1 MGTSNSYGGPG
12 RNTPLVPTWL
22 GGAPEP
28 IPPDENTDKENQP
41 NKPEKTPGKEENKP
55 VPDQSKP
62 SISPFDQVSS
72 PTSLPPPSSD
82 RYRQPRINFNRF
94 AKSGS
99 NSGRSLGKAVSGYV
113 SKSSGGPRTAAKK
126 MGSSRRTTIG
136 LVNFLNTV
144 RTQGAE
150 AALTGYNLGNLVG
163 QSIENIF
170 LGLIDYICPAGGNV
184 DEGIARNAFIETI
197 ADLAVEGITDLNGL
211 TEEQLRLIV
220 EIYATHAIESRLCN
234 DIGTKICI
242 APDNIPLVERAQ
254 GQLHDFIRRGVADA
268 LNTMQNDFTNLT
280 ATDTAKFVD
289 EIYIE
294 SFTMLQTL
302 GEIESDAE

>member
-12 RNTPLVPTWL
+12 RNTPLVPSWL
-22 GGAPEP
+22 GGAPET
-28 IPPDENTDKENQP
+28 IPSDENSDKENQP
-41 NKPEKTPGKEENKP
+41 NKPDKTP
-55 VPDQSKP
+55 
-62 SISPFDQVSS
+62 ISPVDTVHS
-72 PTSLPPPSSD
+72 PNSLPPPSPD

-99 NSGRSLGKAVSGYV
+99 KSGGFLGRAISSYV

-126 MGSSRRTTIG
+126 MGSSQRTTAG
-136 LVNFLNTV
+136 LVDFLNTV

-150 AALTGYNLGNLVG
+150 VALTSYNLGNLVG
-163 QSIENIF
+163 QSIEDIF
-170 LGLIDYICPAGGNV
+170 LGLMDYICPAGGNV

-197 ADLAVEGITDLNGL
+197 ADLAVEGVMDLNGL

-220 EIYATHAIESRLCN
+220 EIYATHAIEARLCN

-242 APDNIPLVERAQ
+242 APDNIALVERAQ
-254 GQLHDFIRRGVADA
+254 EQLHDFIRRGVADA
-268 LNTMQNDFTNLT
+268 LNTMQSNFTNLT